1 MPWPRNR
8 GNVILP
14 PQAMLADIDEFKR
27 NPSVKFEYPHLT
39 DTAPTRYIDKVV
51 NKTATKQSGG
61 QQRPRTGAPARPRR
75 HKTKKRLALPIL
87 REWRRHFI
95 GAAILVFLIFKYEGN
110 GMFSQSMDVD
120 LPNFI
125 GLTQAEIQ
133 ENIRIQNS
141 FFQTEEEYNTEYAA
155 GVVCDQY
162 PRAQTASDPKR
173 EGKREDHAHH
183 QQRRGDRH
191 DAGPFRYVPRRS
203 AERL

>member
-1 MPWPRNR
+1 M
-8 GNVILP
+8 
-14 PQAMLADIDEFKR
+14 
-27 NPSVKFEYPHLT
+27 KFEYQYLT

-61 QQRPRTGAPARPRR
+61 QQRPRTGARPAARGGT
-75 HKTKKRLALPIL
+75 KTKKRLALPIL
-87 REWRRHFI
+87 AGMAAAFLI

-141 FFQTEEEYNTEYAA
+141 FFRRKRNIIQSTRLVSYATSTR
-155 GVVCDQY
+155 V
-162 PRAQTASDPKR
+162 
-173 EGKREDHAHH
+173 
-183 QQRRGDRH
+183 RRRL
-191 DAGPFRYVPRRS
+191 PTLS
-203 AERL
+203 A